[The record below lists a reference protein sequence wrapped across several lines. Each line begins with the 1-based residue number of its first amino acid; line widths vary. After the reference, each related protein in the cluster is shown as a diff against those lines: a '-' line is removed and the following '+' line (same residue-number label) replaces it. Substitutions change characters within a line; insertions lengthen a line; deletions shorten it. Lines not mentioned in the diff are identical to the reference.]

1 MDIFEQRVPPSTE
14 TPGPPAAVGGDPG
27 AVPSSMA
34 PRSRRPFRDN
44 PILILLG
51 IMLFLAALF
60 GLLRV
65 AERST
70 ELSPDYLGEVVLYAL
85 SAGCLTML
93 VVLGFILARNII
105 KLWVERR
112 RAAPFAGFRAKL
124 VAALLGMTVIPA
136 VLVLIVGSELI
147 RNSAERW
154 FSSPIDDVLMS
165 ANEIARNYYQSRERV
180 VGDHAQRI
188 ADSLQGPRLDDR
200 DLARVREVITPEVT
214 AGLVGSVDVYTVT
227 LPVPGDA
234 GGSGLVQV
242 APLVEVAMASGP
254 EGYSQAAAERLAA
267 RVAAGSEDARQVEIL
282 AGGAEVVRAAA
293 SVRHSS
299 SRETIGVVVVSD
311 AMTGSVA
318 FHSRR
323 VSGAYEA
330 YNQLQVLRQP
340 LAGVY
345 LSFFVMLTLMI
356 LISAT
361 WLGVYVAKRITHPVQ
376 LLAAGAREI
385 GAGHL
390 DYRIQPQSADE
401 FGTLV
406 DAFNTMASELST
418 SRQRLERSR
427 HDLERKNRE
436 IDKRR
441 QYMETILERI
451 ATGVVSTDSDGRV
464 NTVNR
469 AARRLLSLDDSA
481 VGQAATTVFSQGD
494 LQSLSEILVGA
505 HAESGHQTAQ
515 EVALDQNGREV
526 HLAVAATTL
535 PSDHGEVDGTVMV
548 FDDVTPLIRA
558 QRVAT
563 WRDVARRLAHE
574 IKNPLTP
581 IQLCAERVRR
591 HFATAPPQSRALVDE
606 CTKTIVAEVESLKT
620 LVDEFSQFA
629 RMPTPRMVAADLN
642 TLLGET
648 LGRYDGRFDRIAF
661 ECMLSP
667 SLPRVLIDP
676 EQLRRVVVNL
686 VDNAVDALQQY
697 LEFSTNGHRGVIG
710 VSTIHDATAGVVRVT
725 VRDNGPGIAETDHE
739 KLFMPYFST
748 KVRGSGLGL
757 AIVRRIVAEHGG
769 RIDVGDNV
777 PRGMAFT
784 IELPVLSEGSHVRVQ
799 DESVV
804 SDR

>member
-505 HAESGHQTAQ
+505 HAESGHQDRAR
-515 EVALDQNGREV
+515 GR
-526 HLAVAATTL
+526 A
-535 PSDHGEVDGTVMV
+535 
-548 FDDVTPLIRA
+548 
-558 QRVAT
+558 
-563 WRDVARRLAHE
+563 
-574 IKNPLTP
+574 
-581 IQLCAERVRR
+581 
-591 HFATAPPQSRALVDE
+591 
-606 CTKTIVAEVESLKT
+606 
-620 LVDEFSQFA
+620 
-629 RMPTPRMVAADLN
+629 
-642 TLLGET
+642 
-648 LGRYDGRFDRIAF
+648 
-661 ECMLSP
+661 
-667 SLPRVLIDP
+667 
-676 EQLRRVVVNL
+676 
-686 VDNAVDALQQY
+686 
-697 LEFSTNGHRGVIG
+697 
-710 VSTIHDATAGVVRVT
+710 
-725 VRDNGPGIAETDHE
+725 
-739 KLFMPYFST
+739 
-748 KVRGSGLGL
+748 
-757 AIVRRIVAEHGG
+757 
-769 RIDVGDNV
+769 
-777 PRGMAFT
+777 
-784 IELPVLSEGSHVRVQ
+784 
-799 DESVV
+799 
-804 SDR
+804 